1 MSPAS
6 GTLSPPAQAQSR
18 HAPGRRAAVLV
29 LVSITVLQFFQ
40 TILHFEPVS
49 GILNDEP
56 IYPFDY
62 SIGYYLIESGR
73 QRFEA
78 TGRFHGYDPF
88 FMAGYPEVYL
98 ENNHILLTLLAT
110 ASAPVLSSA
119 LLIKLFYI
127 VCLTLAP
134 LCFFA
139 ALRNFDVGIKGSL
152 AGTLLAFTY
161 IRVGEFVYTE
171 TGGSLCG
178 MLVFVFG
185 LPYLSLYYRFL
196 KYGERT
202 SALLLLVLTPLLAL
216 LHKSF
221 AVIMPLPLLA
231 LCLSFR
237 DRFRP
242 AHVAFYAGVGIV
254 TFAANAFW
262 LLPCIRGL
270 GFVTSDPAPFWLS
283 FDPLKV
289 FADYLTDRAGFSPV
303 ILHRA
308 YGTVLTRDAILIFAL
323 LGARL
328 LWKEGDRRL
337 FLFLATSVLWFFLFA
352 YFGSSLRSLRHL
364 EPYRYSIWMNFLLLV
379 PASRYLDAFVSP
391 RQGQAAVPVRWPAA
405 ARISLLLAAA
415 LLLNSA
421 PSCHR
426 LLHLHPR
433 RVVAEGYLDSFLGLE
448 NWILDHTDTASR
460 ILIEDTYAPF
470 LDTRQ
475 GPYMDSYPLGI
486 LALDTGR
493 EFVSG
498 RYPFYRISFRF
509 ASFSEGVAFGRP
521 LSTVDPA
528 VFRRY
533 LDLYNCGWVIACTR
547 GSVRALKERFEF
559 LRAEAEIGP
568 FVVFRLLEPRA
579 TYFLK
584 GGGSVTASLHGI
596 FLRDLRPED
605 GEIIIK
611 YHYVPGLRSEPK
623 ARLEEVRLSD
633 DPHGFIRII
642 DPPPAM
648 RLEFP

>member
-1 MSPAS
+1 M
-6 GTLSPPAQAQSR
+6 
-18 HAPGRRAAVLV
+18 

-49 GILNDEP
+49 GILNHEP

-62 SIGYYLIESGR
+62 SIGYYLVESAR
-73 QRFEA
+73 QRFEV

-110 ASAPVLSSA
+110 AFAPLLSSA

-134 LCFFA
+134 LCLFA
-139 ALRNFDVGIKGSL
+139 ALRNFDVGMKGAL

-196 KYGERT
+196 RYGERL
-202 SALLLLVLTPLLAL
+202 SALFLLVLTPLLAL

-221 AVIMPLPLLA
+221 AVIMPLPLLF
-231 LCLSFR
+231 LCLSYR

-242 AHVAFYAGVGIV
+242 AHLAFYAGVGMV

-303 ILHRA
+303 ILRKA
-308 YGTVLTRDAILIFAL
+308 YGTVLTRDAILILAV
-323 LGARL
+323 LGSRL
-328 LWKEGDRRL
+328 LWKGDDRRL
-337 FLFLATSVLWFFLFA
+337 LFFLAASVLSFFFLA
-352 YFGSSLRSLRHL
+352 YFGSYLRSLRQI

-391 RQGQAAVPVRWPAA
+391 RTEQAAPARRSPVG
-405 ARISLLLAAA
+405 RISLLLAAA

-433 RVVAEGYLDSFLGLE
+433 RVVARGYLDSFLGLK
-448 NWILDHTDTASR
+448 NWIQNNTDTSSR

-470 LDTRQ
+470 LDTRD

-509 ASFSEGVAFGRP
+509 ASFSEGVAFGAS
-521 LSTVDPA
+521 LSTVDPL

-533 LDLYNCGWVIACTR
+533 LDLYNCGWVIACTK
-547 GSVRALKERFEF
+547 GSVRTLKERFEF
-559 LRAEAEIGP
+559 LRVEAEIGP
-568 FVVFRLLEPRA
+568 FVVFRLLGPRT

-584 GGGSVTASLHGI
+584 GDGSVTASLQGI
-596 FLRDLRPED
+596 SLRDLRPEA

-611 YHYVPGLRSEPK
+611 YHYVPGLRSEPW

-642 DPPPAM
+642 DPPPAL
-648 RLEFP
+648 RLHLP